1 MALSCIC
8 VICRTVQHLE
18 DELEKLRMQ
27 FAGAMNK
34 WEEADKKNGELKG
47 ELASER
53 DARKRAEQECEDL
66 SAVLEDNL
74 A

>member
-1 MALSCIC
+1 MSVI
-8 VICRTVQHLE
+8 ICRTVQHLE
-18 DELEKLRMQ
+18 DELERLRQQ

-34 WEEADKKNGELKG
+34 WEEADKEVKELTE

-53 DARKRAEQECEDL
+53 EMRKRAEQECEDL